1 MVSISKPTFSDTH
14 NRRYYILLVLLVFL
28 LTGAACTG
36 ATDTPPVSSDP
47 TTAGTVDSTTP
58 LPTPTETPSPT
69 PTLSP
74 SRVILLAPSG
84 SDPNLVAELES
95 ILAELAEKDGLELL
109 VLPQL
114 NAVDIDENVQVVVA
128 VPPDPGILALAA
140 SAPQTQ
146 FLTIGITGLEPGGNL
161 SVIGALGERPDQ
173 QGFMAGFLAATIT
186 PGWRVG
192 VIAPGDTAPGRAA
205 KGAFMNG
212 VVFFCGLCR
221 PSNPPYVEYPQ
232 FFDLPSG
239 AGGADTQVAAD
250 YLIGNAV
257 QTVYVFPGAGD
268 EALLEYLA
276 GAGVILIGGIEPPA
290 SLGDHWVA
298 SVLPDWITPVR
309 EIWPSLLAG
318 EGNNNLE
325 VTIVINN
332 RNPDL
337 FSIGRQ
343 RLVDETLSELL
354 AGYIDTGVDPMTGD
368 PR

>member
-1 MVSISKPTFSDTH
+1 MSKS
-14 NRRYYILLVLLVFL
+14 NRPYFFLLVLLVFL
-28 LTGAACTG
+28 LTAGACTG

-47 TTAGTVDSTTP
+47 TTAGTIESAASTP
-58 LPTPTETPSPT
+58 APTETRSPT
-69 PTLSP
+69 PTASP
-74 SRVILLAPSG
+74 SRVILLAPPG
-84 SDPNLVAELES
+84 SDPDLVAELES
-95 ILAELAEKDGLELL
+95 LLAELAEKDGLELL
-109 VLPQL
+109 VSPQL

-128 VPPDPGILALAA
+128 VAPDPGILALAA

-146 FLTIGITGLEPGGNL
+146 FLTVGINGLKPGNNL
-161 SVIGALGERPDQ
+161 SVIGALGDRPDR
-173 QGFMAGFLAATIT
+173 QGFIAGYLAATIT

-192 VIAPGDTAPGRAA
+192 VIAPGDTPSGRAA

-221 PSNPPYVEYPQ
+221 PSSPPYVEYPQ

-239 AGGADTQVAAD
+239 AGGADAQAAAD

-276 GAGVILIGGIEPPA
+276 QAGVILIGGVEPPA

-298 SVLPDWITPVR
+298 SILSDWITPVR
-309 EIWPSLLAG
+309 EVWPRLLAG
-318 EGNNNLE
+318 EGSNSLD
-325 VTIVINN
+325 VIIVIDN
-332 RNPDL
+332 RNPTL

-343 RLVDETLSELL
+343 RLVDLTLSELL
-354 AGYIDTGVDPMTGD
+354 AGYIDTGVDPMIGD